1 MSIALLLAI
10 NTQSVFWLPL
20 VAFFSF
26 GFLFYS
32 EAKRKDSASI
42 SIAIRTSSGSTAT
55 PTSLPFLGSYA
66 NQITAFRFLLST
78 GTALCFPYLPEL
90 LSFCLFGLAILLD
103 GLDGYLARKYQ
114 QTSEIGALF
123 DKTVDAYFVLLLAFI
138 LGQTYEIPFWFLAI
152 GYLHYGY
159 ELLLVGLGWQYL
171 STPKNPIGKYT
182 AAILFLSLLSPFILP
197 QSWFLPIIYL
207 ASILVCLSFG
217 LSFWYKY
224 RVSVNG

>member
-1 MSIALLLAI
+1 MTTALFLAI

-20 VAFFSF
+20 IAFISF

-32 EAKRKDSASI
+32 EKKRQFSTS
-42 SIAIRTSSGSTAT
+42 RTLSSGSTINLS
-55 PTSLPFLGSYA
+55 PPFLDSYA
-66 NQITAFRFLLST
+66 NQVTAFRLLLST

-114 QTSEIGALF
+114 QMTDIGALF

-138 LGQTYEIPFWFLAI
+138 LVQAYGIPLWFLGI

-171 STPKNPIGKYT
+171 NIPKNPIGKYA
-182 AAILFLSLLSPFILP
+182 AAILFISLLSPFILTNTWY
-197 QSWFLPIIYL
+197 SPIIYL
-207 ASILVCLSFG
+207 ASFLVSLSFG

-224 RVSVNG
+224 RASVNT